1 MSTAIE
7 QNWEAQVTGE
17 ITLADGGTQNVYQ
30 VTNGRWLIAEFMPE
44 DVAKLAAA
52 APDLYRALKNLLMY
66 AAQEIGVEPDEAIGG
81 YFREARAALTKANP
95 TQK

>member
-1 MSTAIE
+1 MATAVE
-7 QNWEAQVTGE
+7 QDWEAQVTGE
-17 ITLADGGTQNVYQ
+17 TTLADGSTQNVYQ

-52 APDLYRALKNLLMY
+52 APDLYRALKNLIAY

-81 YFREARAALTKANP
+81 HFREARAALAKAEPAQN
-95 TQK
+95 